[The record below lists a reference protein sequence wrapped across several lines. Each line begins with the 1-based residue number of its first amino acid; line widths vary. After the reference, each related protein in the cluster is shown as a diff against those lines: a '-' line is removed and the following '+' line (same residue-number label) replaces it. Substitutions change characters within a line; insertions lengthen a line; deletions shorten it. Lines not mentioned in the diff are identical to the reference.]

1 MHVVLLVEDNPG
13 DAALVGGWLEDAA
26 PPKFAVQHVTHLGE
40 AERRASLQRYEAA
53 ILDLGLP
60 DSVGLDTVRRFRARA
75 PVCPIV
81 VLTGSADERLV
92 TRVVQCGADEVV
104 EKDSAGPQVLA
115 SALDRAIARHHG
127 AEESRARL
135 LWDHILVLQRGL
147 DVHPDG
153 LVVHD
158 DTGRVVFA
166 NRLARQMLG
175 VTSGDVLPDP
185 LRPCDTP
192 WTGRASV
199 TSADGARRD
208 LHLLGHSIEDGGAPA
223 PGRLLVMRTVEQG
236 GRDDDGF
243 GDIVPGFARERR

>member
-13 DAALVGGWLEDAA
+13 DAALVGAWLEDAA

-60 DSVGLDTVRRFRARA
+60 DSVGLETVRRFRARA

-92 TRVVQCGADEVV
+92 TRVVQSGADEVV

-115 SALDRAIARHHG
+115 SALDRAIARHRG
-127 AEESRARL
+127 VEESRARL

-158 DTGRVVFA
+158 DSGRVVFA
-166 NRLARQMLG
+166 NRRARQMLG

-185 LRPCDTP
+185 LRRGDAP

-208 LHLLGHSIEDGGAPA
+208 LHLLGRSIEDGGAPA
-223 PGRLLVMRTVEQG
+223 PGRLLVVRSVEIDG
-236 GRDDDGF
+236 CDDDVCE
-243 GDIVPGFARERR
+243 IIPGFAREGS

>member
-13 DAALVGGWLEDAA
+13 DAALVGAWLEDAA

-40 AERRASLQRYEAA
+40 AERRATAQQFEAA

-60 DSVGLDTVRRFRARA
+60 DSVGIETVRRFRARA

-92 TRVVQCGADEVV
+92 TRVVQSGADEVV
-104 EKDSAGPQVLA
+104 QKDAAGPQVLTT
-115 SALDRAIARHHG
+115 ALERAIARHRG
-127 AEESRARL
+127 GEEARARL

-158 DTGRVVFA
+158 HTGRVLFS
-166 NRLARQMLG
+166 NRPARRLLG
-175 VTSGDVLPDP
+175 VASGDVLPDP
-185 LRPCDTP
+185 LRRSNGS
-192 WTGRASV
+192 WAARARV
-199 TSADGARRD
+199 TSADGGEREVQLFGR
-208 LHLLGHSIEDGGAPA
+208 SIEDGTGPT
-223 PGRLLVMRTVEQG
+223 PGRLLVVRESET
-236 GRDDDGF
+236 DDGPCE
-243 GDIVPGFARERR
+243 IVPGPPRARP

>member
-13 DAALVGGWLEDAA
+13 DAALVGAWLEDAA

-40 AERRASLQRYEAA
+40 AEKRATAQQFEAA

-60 DSVGLDTVRRFRARA
+60 DSVGIETVRRFRARA

-92 TRVVQCGADEVV
+92 TRVVQSGADEVV
-104 EKDSAGPQVLA
+104 QKDTAGPGVLTA
-115 SALDRAIARHHG
+115 ALERAIARHRG
-127 AEESRARL
+127 GEEARARL

-158 DTGRVVFA
+158 LSGRVVFA
-166 NRLARQMLG
+166 NRPARRLLG
-175 VTSGDVLPDP
+175 VASGDVLPDP
-185 LRPCDTP
+185 LRRNHGP
-192 WTGRASV
+192 WSARAWV
-199 TSADGARRD
+199 TSADG
-208 LHLLGHSIEDGGAPA
+208 GHCEVQLIGRSIEDGTGPT
-223 PGRLLVMRTVEQG
+223 PGRLLVVRSCEPE
-236 GRDDDGF
+236 DDGPLE
-243 GDIVPGFARERR
+243 IVPGPPRDRP